1 MFKSAL
7 IIALSLTAATAASA
21 QTPYPGPGPL
31 YGAGVIQGGRS
42 YDDWQQTRRDHG
54 LDYDH
59 STDRNSGYQPY
70 SGTIMH
76 DSNGHLS
83 GATINQPCG
92 WRGCNNNDDE

>member
-59 STDRNSGYQPY
+59 STDRNSGYRPY
-70 SGTIMH
+70 PTVTPQSDVDGGMYY
-76 DSNGHLS
+76 DANGH
-83 GATINQPCG
+83 P
-92 WRGCNNNDDE
+92 RGGIYGNGD